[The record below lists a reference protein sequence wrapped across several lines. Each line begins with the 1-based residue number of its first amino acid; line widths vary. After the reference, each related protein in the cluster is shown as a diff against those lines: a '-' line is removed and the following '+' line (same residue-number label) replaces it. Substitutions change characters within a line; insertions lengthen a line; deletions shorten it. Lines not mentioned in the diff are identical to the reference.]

1 MRPYSSR
8 VMVLPLAD
16 PGSSVTT
23 NVLPAEREV
32 TRVCTFTLPN
42 SVIRHWG
49 IPSVKLRSSSGEGF
63 WWTVRASTSNG
74 YSFDHSTIVGP
85 GRSLVADEGLDST
98 RGPRPPGC
106 RERATRRAGTDAM
119 ELTEEELVE
128 AIRKVL
134 SGELP
139 GVQVGIG
146 DDAAVVGSR
155 GQVHRG
161 ERVRHRG
168 HGRQSPIRDG
178 IARDPRRRRRR
189 VGDGALRG
197 DAGRVRR
204 VRAGARGRRH
214 EPRRRRRYRR
224 RGGWRG
230 WVGARRHALGSSTRR
245 HRDGHR
251 VARCGGGRVP
261 ALPDPPREAAAGTG

>member
-146 DDAAVVGSR
+146 DDAAVVGS
-155 GQVHRG
+155 GTGSTVLTTDMLIEDVHF
-161 ERVRHRG
+161 ER
-168 HGRQSPIRDG
+168 STIS
-178 IARDPRRRRRR
+178 ARDLGAKSIVVNVSDIAAMAASPRYAM
-189 VGDGALRG
+189 VS
-197 DAGRVRR
+197 
-204 VRAGARGRRH
+204 
-214 EPRRRRRYRR
+214 
-224 RGGWRG
+224 
-230 WVGARRHALGSSTRR
+230 LGSPTRR
-245 HRDGHR
+245 HRGGHR